1 MQVPSAVKLQPE
13 PVPGPES
20 PTEPEPQTD
29 PEPQLPPDPAPHQGA
44 LDMGPQVEEKQ
55 GSKLPIVLAVLVL
68 LLAAAAALW
77 FFVLRDTGPAPAEQ
91 PAASEQAPAEPASEL
106 AAEPAP
112 VRQPQTAM
120 PFLGTARQH
129 LQGSADPAKSL
140 ELAKPMRTMEADSET
155 SDGAFLL
162 IEDAAQKGNAEAMFL
177 LAQFYDPAN
186 TLPRGSIQPDLAQ
199 AAEWYARAARNGIA
213 AAQEGLAAVKTQLE
227 QKAAA
232 GDAEAARILQ
242 GL

>member
-1 MQVPSAVKLQPE
+1 MGTQV
-13 PVPGPES
+13 
-20 PTEPEPQTD
+20 
-29 PEPQLPPDPAPHQGA
+29 QG
-44 LDMGPQVEEKQ
+44 KK
-55 GSKLPIVLAVLVL
+55 GSKLAIVLVVLVL

-77 FFVLRDTGPAPAEQ
+77 FFVLDDKESAPVEQ
-91 PAASEQAPAEPASEL
+91 PVPAASEPAPAQPAP

-112 VRQPQTAM
+112 APQPQAAT
-120 PFLGTARQH
+120 PFLTTARQH
-129 LQGSADPAKSL
+129 LQGSADPATSL
-140 ELAKPMRTMEADSET
+140 ELAKPMRSMEADTET

-177 LAQFYDPAN
+177 LAQFYDPAS

-199 AAEWYARAARNGIA
+199 AAEWYARAAQNGIS
-213 AAQEGLAAVKTQLE
+213 AAQEGLASVRAQLE